1 MNILLYDKKFL
12 REIFCMSYLTI
23 NYHQSQKKKEL
34 NVISL
39 QQIVGEHIIID
50 DSDESIRARLLR
62 AARQRPDKY
71 QINKEPVFCVLS
83 PNKTNITFS
92 GEGKSPWILLIG
104 NKGVQNKLHLLFIN
118 NRIWGVELDAG
129 MRMQRESV
137 KLGQERLISF
147 LKNKVESMINNPES
161 WDSIEIYLRL

>member
-1 MNILLYDKKFL
+1 V
-12 REIFCMSYLTI
+12 SYLTI
-23 NYHQSQKKKEL
+23 NYHKSQKKKEL

-50 DSDESIRARLLR
+50 SNESNESIRARLLR

-71 QINKEPVFCVLS
+71 QINKEQVFCVLS

-104 NKGVQNKLHLLFIN
+104 NKGVQNRLHLLFIN
-118 NRIWGVELDAG
+118 NRIWGLELDVG
-129 MRMQRESV
+129 MRMKRESV

-147 LKNKVESMINNPES
+147 LKNQVESMIKSPDS